1 MFFAI
6 PRAQSWEVVL
16 VNCGHGVTNDAS
28 NQDDI
33 IPVFQEG
40 AISGVV
46 RATCSGGLGDFFQRF
61 SVSPKFSIMAATM
74 SLSFSASKV
83 DRSKEC

>member
-6 PRAQSWEVVL
+6 PRAQSWEIVL

-28 NQDDI
+28 NQDNI

-46 RATCSGGLGDFFQRF
+46 RATCSGGLGDFVPEVFCLSQILNHGGDHVVEF
-61 SVSPKFSIMAATM
+61 VSFE
-74 SLSFSASKV
+74 
-83 DRSKEC
+83 DG